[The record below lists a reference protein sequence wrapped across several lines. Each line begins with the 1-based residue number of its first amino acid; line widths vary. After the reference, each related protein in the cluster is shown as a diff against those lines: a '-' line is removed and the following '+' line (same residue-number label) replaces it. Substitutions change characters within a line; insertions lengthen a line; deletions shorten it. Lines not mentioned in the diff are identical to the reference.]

1 MHCWRL
7 LCEDEFALGMRE
19 REGGSLVHKLPKT
32 TTVKRVCV
40 PFDEGICE
48 FLLFKQVYD
57 GEVALG
63 QPTSGEFA
71 GS

>member
-7 LCEDEFALGMRE
+7 LCEDVFALGMRE
-19 REGGSLVHKLPKT
+19 REGGSLVHKLT
-32 TTVKRVCV
+32 QNDHCAEGMV

-63 QPTSGEFA
+63 
-71 GS
+71 